1 MSFAVSAV
9 EFLRKT
15 LAYPDWRGRA
25 LYGLFRSVFALVPI
39 RRRLVLDALKA
50 SFPEKDEAWRKKTL
64 HGMYRHFSWMIVEF
78 LACQNDPALVNKMV
92 VEVEGRECAD
102 AQRASGAGCFM
113 LAGHFGNWEILG
125 GWLLRNG
132 YPVQPAARDADNP
145 EFAAL
150 IERYRANL
158 GETTL
163 RKGAMNV
170 RHMLRQAQ
178 AGNWIALLAD
188 QDAGPHAVPVTFLNR
203 RTTMVEGPA
212 ALALTAKLPLL
223 AVYSLRLAPFKYRVV
238 FLPDLVGNLQ
248 ERSREN
254 VAALTQKANA
264 MLEDM
269 VRLAPEQW
277 FWFHRRWKT
286 DPDRPGVKMQ

>member
-25 LYGLFRSVFALVPI
+25 LYGLFRSVFAFVPI

-125 GWLLRNG
+125 GWLLWNG

>member
-25 LYGLFRSVFALVPI
+25 LYGLFRSVFAFVPI

-113 LAGHFGNWEILG
+113 LAGHFG
-125 GWLLRNG
+125 
-132 YPVQPAARDADNP
+132 D
-145 EFAAL
+145 
-150 IERYRANL
+150 
-158 GETTL
+158 
-163 RKGAMNV
+163 RK
-170 RHMLRQAQ
+170 
-178 AGNWIALLAD
+178 
-188 QDAGPHAVPVTFLNR
+188 
-203 RTTMVEGPA
+203 
-212 ALALTAKLPLL
+212 
-223 AVYSLRLAPFKYRVV
+223 SVV
-238 FLPDLVGNLQ
+238 
-248 ERSREN
+248 
-254 VAALTQKANA
+254 
-264 MLEDM
+264 
-269 VRLAPEQW
+269 
-277 FWFHRRWKT
+277 
-286 DPDRPGVKMQ
+286 